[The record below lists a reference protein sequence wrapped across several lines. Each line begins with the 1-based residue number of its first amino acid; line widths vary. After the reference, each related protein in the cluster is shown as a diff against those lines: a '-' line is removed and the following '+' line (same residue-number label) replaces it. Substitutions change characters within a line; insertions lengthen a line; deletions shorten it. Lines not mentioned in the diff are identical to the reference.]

1 MIGVFEGIEVRSS
14 DIEGVGVF
22 AARRFEPGERVL
34 RFDHSDPI
42 GPQRPLRPHLGEREV
57 YVDQIA
63 GGVHVYLPA
72 PGRHVNSSCE
82 PSARVRWDDGECWAV
97 AYRVIEPG
105 DEITVDYVIA
115 THGEEPQDCRCGM
128 PRCLGVIPG
137 SVFELPDDR
146 LREYE
151 PLMADWFIREH
162 AGAYRAMCERLG
174 ITPRF

>member
-1 MIGVFEGIEVRSS
+1 MIQVFEGIEVRSS

-34 RFDHSDPI
+34 RFDHSDRL
-42 GPQRPLRPHLGEREV
+42 GPDRPLRRDLGEREV

-63 GGVHVYLPA
+63 GGVQIYLPA
-72 PGRHVNSSCE
+72 PGRHVNSSCD

-105 DEITVDYVIA
+105 EEITVDYVIA
-115 THGEEPQDCRCGM
+115 THGEEPQDCRCGAA
-128 PRCLGVIPG
+128 RCRGSIPG
-137 SVFELPDDR
+137 SVFELGDEW

-151 PLMADWFIREH
+151 PLMAEWFIRENLPI
-162 AGAYRAMCERLG
+162 YRAMCARLG
-174 ITPRF
+174 LRPRA